1 MVDRVVTGAH
11 YGLRDWLMQR
21 VTSVVMA
28 AYAVF
33 FAVYFI
39 AKSPQS
45 YAAWRALFA
54 PQWVRVL
61 SMLFLISLLLHAWV
75 GVRDIYM
82 DYIKSAGVRLV
93 LQMLTIVALLGYTI
107 WSAAILWAA

>member
-21 VTSVVMA
+21 ITSVVMA

-33 FAVYFI
+33 FALYFF
-39 AKSPQS
+39 AKAPQS
-45 YAAWRALFA
+45 YAAWRAMFA

-61 SMLFLISLLLHAWV
+61 TMLFLVSLLLHAWV

-82 DYIKSAGVRLV
+82 DYIKPAGARLL
-93 LQMLTIVALLGYTI
+93 LQVLTIVALAGYAI
-107 WSAAILWAA
+107 WAAAILWGA